1 MTTGGS
7 LASAAALGVLVLAL
21 SCGSN
26 TTDAVTS
33 PTSTSTLDAD
43 RALVSARVLTAVDG
57 VTIDV
62 ELGGGVQRV
71 RYLGVELPADGAEP
85 QVIAEQAREY
95 NRFLVEG
102 KTVQLETDPAVSDQV
117 GALVRYVYV
126 AGEMVNRALITNG
139 HATVSDDPPAFTH
152 RSDFLVAQENAQAGS
167 RGVWKS
173 AGPTPGPQQA
183 SAITPNPT
191 SVPQFGGGTLPPPPR
206 SGGPCDYSPSSQPKI
221 KGNLDERTGERVYLV
236 PDSLF
241 YVTTIVDESKGDRWF
256 CLEEEAIA
264 AGFHAAK
271 R

>member
-1 MTTGGS
+1 
-7 LASAAALGVLVLAL
+7 LVLAL

-26 TTDAVTS
+26 STDAVPS
-33 PTSTSTLDAD
+33 PTSTLTLDAD
-43 RALVSARVLTAVDG
+43 RSLVSARVLAVVDG

-62 ELGGGVQRV
+62 ELGGRVQRV
-71 RYLGVELPADGAEP
+71 RYLGIELPMDSAEP
-85 QVIAEQAREY
+85 PFNAEQAREY

-102 KTVQLETDPAVSDQV
+102 KTVQIETDAVGSDEA
-117 GALVRYVYV
+117 GRLVRYVYV

-139 HATVSDDPPAFTH
+139 YATVSDDPPVFLH
-152 RSDFLVAQENAQAGS
+152 RRGFLEAQENAQDGL

-173 AGPTPGPQQA
+173 VGPTPGPQQA
-183 SAITPNPT
+183 SAVAPSPT
-191 SVPQFGGGTLPPPPR
+191 SVPRFGGGTLPRPR
-206 SGGPCDYSPSSQPKI
+206 SDRPCDYSPSSQPRI
-221 KGNLDERTGERVYLV
+221 KANLDERTGERVYLV

-264 AGFHAAK
+264 AGFRKAK